1 MIPRTGFPDIDSSS
15 PALTDV
21 SRRTPARGKKPR
33 SQAAPPPGAFCLR
46 CGGLLVP
53 SYTTSLERDITGTPV
68 TLWRC
73 VNCGDC
79 VDRFILAN
87 RWKSPASAV
96 PRVQLPTG
104 PTGAVGF
111 PQPSSKGR
119 TRDYS
124 SNVHESCGLR
134 PSTQYRR
141 RGRSGCH
148 ILYLAL
154 RTAENYDTPHLL
166 VIPACCPGGTP

>member
-1 MIPRTGFPDIDSSS
+1 MIPRTGFPDIDSSP

-33 SQAAPPPGAFCLR
+33 SQAAAPPGAFCLR

-79 VDRFILAN
+79 LDREILAN
-87 RWKSPASAV
+87 RWKGPLPA
-96 PRVQLPTG
+96 
-104 PTGAVGF
+104 
-111 PQPSSKGR
+111 
-119 TRDYS
+119 
-124 SNVHESCGLR
+124 
-134 PSTQYRR
+134 RR
-141 RGRSGCH
+141 RARPRTCVPISFSRS
-148 ILYLAL
+148 L
-154 RTAENYDTPHLL
+154 RKA
-166 VIPACCPGGTP
+166 V